1 MPVKMLFERALI
13 LWFCASPLF
22 MRKPAYRYTQAPAK
36 LKGRQ
41 AFGQSFSFLKV
52 CRNMTIHLIRLQKP
66 LRASQR
72 KPSIGRNSSV
82 AMKSSV
88 VREERSINSGQTP
101 PELQEALQQSEARY
115 RAVFD
120 ASRDALLIADAQTGM
135 LVDANPAALILLD
148 RSIEEIRG
156 LHQKDI
162 HASEDVLAGTAAFHR
177 YRHESGASQHVV
189 LRPDGMRVP
198 VEIAATPM
206 QDAQGRD
213 LVLGIFRDL
222 TEHRRAE
229 EELRESED
237 RFRIMADC
245 CPSIMWVTDADG
257 LIRFINRPYREF
269 FGIVGEPGEGGNW
282 RLAVHPGDEDESSE
296 AWQRS
301 VERRTPFA
309 AEGHIQ
315 RADGE
320 WRWLATRGE
329 PRFSRSG
336 QFLGHVGVSSDI
348 TDRKQAEEA
357 LRESEQSYRR
367 QFADNSVIMLL
378 IDPADGQIVDANAA
392 ALVFYGYPRER
403 LLAMRT
409 TDINILPGSE
419 AQQVIAPLQEQNSQ
433 LLQRQHRLAN
443 GSVRDVEVS
452 LSQIQ
457 LGERIVVH
465 SIVIDI
471 TGRKLAEKEAQWSE
485 ARLRGITESAQD
497 AIIMMDPEGTISFWN
512 PAAESIL
519 GYGVEEAKGKHL
531 HTLLT
536 PERYLEAH
544 RAAFPEFLRTGR
556 GNAIGK
562 TVELAARRKDGRE
575 ISIDLSLSAVS
586 LNGRWHA
593 VGILRDIT
601 ERKQAEQALRDSEEK
616 FRQLADNV
624 REVFFVMTPAGDKTI
639 YINPAYEQIWGRTC
653 DSVYQSPMSWAEA
666 IHPDDQ
672 QSTRLLAA
680 RQLRGEPIDAEYR
693 IRTPDGQEKWI
704 RSRTSPIRNEAGEL
718 IRIAGIAEEITERK
732 RYEAELILAREGA
745 EAANRA
751 KSRFLANMSH
761 ELRTPLNA
769 IIGFSELLIHEMDDQ
784 GVHEWD
790 QDLKRIQR
798 AGNHL
803 ASLINDILDLSK
815 IEAGKMRLSVEDFD
829 MSVAVRDVVASL
841 EPLAAKNENEIE
853 VFCEPAI
860 LHSDEMRVRQ
870 CLFNLIGNACKFTR
884 GGRVLINAQRESGVD
899 GVWYQIRISDSGIG
913 ITREQLAGLFTPFS
927 QGDAATTRKFG
938 GSGLGLTISRTL
950 CRMMGGDITVE
961 SIPGQGST
969 FIMRI
974 PASCEFRHHAN
985 SGIMRIPGSC
995 EFQDHA
1001 NSRINRD

>member
-1 MPVKMLFERALI
+1 
-13 LWFCASPLF
+13 
-22 MRKPAYRYTQAPAK
+22 
-36 LKGRQ
+36 
-41 AFGQSFSFLKV
+41 
-52 CRNMTIHLIRLQKP
+52 
-66 LRASQR
+66 
-72 KPSIGRNSSV
+72 
-82 AMKSSV
+82 MKSSV
-88 VREERSINSGQTP
+88 IHRERSSSSGQTP

-120 ASRDALLIADAQTGM
+120 ASRDAILIADARTGM
-135 LVDANPAALILLD
+135 LVDANPAALILLG

-162 HASEDVLAGTAAFHR
+162 HASEDVLAATTAFHR
-177 YRHESGASQHVV
+177 YRSESGATEHVV
-189 LRPDGMRVP
+189 LRPDGARVP
-198 VEIAATPM
+198 VEISASPM
-206 QDAQGRD
+206 QDAHGRD
-213 LVLGIFRDL
+213 LVLGIFHDL
-222 TEHRRAE
+222 TERRRAE
-229 EELRESED
+229 EDLRESED

-245 CPSIMWVTDADG
+245 CPTMMWVTDAEG
-257 LIRFINRPYREF
+257 LVRFVNRSYREF
-269 FGIVGEPGEGGNW
+269 FGIVGEQVEG
-282 RLAVHPGDEDESSE
+282 RILAVHPVDEDESTG

-301 VERRTPFA
+301 VELRTPFA
-309 AEGHIQ
+309 AERRIQ
-315 RADGE
+315 RTDGG
-320 WRWLATRGE
+320 WRWIATHAE

-336 QFLGHVGVSSDI
+336 RFQGHVGVSYDI

-367 QFADNSVIMLL
+367 QFADNSVVMLL
-378 IDPADGQIVDANAA
+378 IEPADGQIVDANAA
-392 ALVFYGYPRER
+392 AVAFYGYSRER
-403 LLAMRT
+403 LLTMRT
-409 TDINILPGSE
+409 TDIAILPASE
-419 AQQVIAPLQEQNSQ
+419 AQQVLAPLRERRGQ
-433 LLQRQHRLAN
+433 LLERQHRLAN
-443 GSVRDVEVS
+443 GSMRDVEVS

-457 LGERIVVH
+457 LGERIIVH

-471 TGRKLAEKEAQWSE
+471 TDRKRAEKEARWSG
-485 ARLRGITESAQD
+485 ARLRGITNSAQD

-519 GYGVEEAKGKHL
+519 GYGAEEAIGKHL

-575 ISIDLSLSAVS
+575 ITIDLSLSAVS
-586 LNGRWHA
+586 LNGGWHA
-593 VGILRDIT
+593 VGVLRDIT

-624 REVFFVMTPAGDKTI
+624 REVFFVSTPAGDKTI
-639 YINPAYEQIWGRTC
+639 YVNPAYEQIWGRTC

-672 QSTRLLAA
+672 QPTRLLTA
-680 RQLRGEPIDAEYR
+680 RQLRGESIDAEFR

-704 RSRTSPIRNEAGEL
+704 RSRTSPIRNQAGDL
-718 IRIAGIAEEITERK
+718 IRIAGIAEEITEHK

-769 IIGFSELLIHEMDDQ
+769 IIGFSELLINEMDDQ
-784 GVHEWD
+784 GVHAWD
-790 QDLKRIQR
+790 EDLQRIQR

-803 ASLINDILDLSK
+803 SSLIDDILDLSK

-829 MSVAVRDVVASL
+829 ISVVVRDVVASL
-841 EPLAAKNENEIE
+841 GPLAAKNENEIE

-884 GGRVLINAQRESGVD
+884 GGRVLINVQRESGAD
-899 GVWYQIRISDSGIG
+899 GVWYQIRITDSGIG
-913 ITREQLAGLFTPFS
+913 ITREQLARLFTAFS
-927 QGDAATTRKFG
+927 QGDGATTRKFG

-961 SIPGQGST
+961 SVPGQGST
-969 FIMRI
+969 FII
-974 PASCEFRHHAN
+974 
-985 SGIMRIPGSC
+985 RIPGSIATDGKGSGDSQPKVRLEC
-995 EFQDHA
+995 L
-1001 NSRINRD
+1001 S